1 MTNNLTLRITF
12 MFHENLLLIISLLF
26 AVSMLVMLGQKLKI
40 SYPIF
45 LVLGG
50 LMISLI
56 PGIPS
61 IQMDPDMILTLFL
74 PPLLYEAAWY
84 TSWREFWKWKRPIT
98 LLAFG
103 LVFFTSTII
112 AYLTS
117 SMIPGFTLALGFLLG
132 GIISPPDAVAATSV
146 LKGVKIPKR
155 LVTILE
161 GESLINDAA
170 SLIVF
175 RVALVAVISGQFS
188 LGETVA
194 DFFIVGSMGIVVGLV
209 IAHILYVIHRFFPTT
224 SDIDTA
230 LTLMSPYIMFIIA
243 EHYHFS
249 GVMAVVSGGLFLSYR
264 SHELLSY
271 SSRIQ
276 TANVWATII
285 FMLNGIVFI
294 LIGLELPVIIDG
306 LDDSS
311 LEQGIQYGLIISL
324 ITIVIRFIWVY
335 PIAHIPRFLSRKIRE
350 TEPSPGWKGPLIT
363 SWAGMRGVVSL
374 AAALSIPLT
383 LNGEAFPQRNL
394 ILLITFIVIL
404 ITLVVQGL
412 SLPLIIRLIK
422 IEEIDDL
429 IPEEEQIANIKLR
442 LMKASVLHLEKN
454 FQQEIK
460 ENELV
465 ANLKKRIESTAALT
479 SERLESLECQTIDF
493 NEVHEYKRV
502 FLDIIRAQREEL
514 LKMRNEKV
522 FELEII
528 QKQQMELDFD
538 ESKLS
543 QTSH

>member
-1 MTNNLTLRITF
+1 
-12 MFHENLLLIISLLF
+12 MFHDNLLLIISLLF
-26 AVSMLVMLGQKLKI
+26 AVSMLIMLGQKLRI

-84 TSWREFWKWKRPIT
+84 TSWHQFWKWKRPIT

-112 AYLTS
+112 AYVSS

-146 LKGVKIPKR
+146 LKGIKIPKR

-161 GESLINDAA
+161 GESLINDAS

-175 RVALVAVISGQFS
+175 RVALVAVITGHFS
-188 LGETVA
+188 LGETVG
-194 DFFIVGSMGIVVGLV
+194 DFFMVGTMGIVIGLAV
-209 IAHILYVIHRFFPTT
+209 AHVVYVIHRFFPTT
-224 SDIDTA
+224 SNIDTA
-230 LTLMSPYIMFIIA
+230 LTLMTPYVMFIIA
-243 EHYHFS
+243 EHFHFS

-264 SHELLSY
+264 SHELLNY

-276 TANVWATII
+276 SINVWSTII
-285 FMLNGIVFI
+285 FILNGIVFI
-294 LIGLELPVIIDG
+294 LIGLELPVIVEG
-306 LDDSS
+306 LNESS
-311 LEQGIQYGLIISL
+311 IQEGIKYGLIISL
-324 ITIVIRFIWVY
+324 ITILIRFIWVY
-335 PIAHIPRFLSRKIRE
+335 PIAFIPRFLSKKIRE
-350 TEPSPGWKGPLIT
+350 TEPSPGWKGPFIT

-383 LNGEAFPQRNL
+383 LDGEPFPHRNL
-394 ILLITFIVIL
+394 ILLVTFIVIL

-412 SLPLIIRLIK
+412 TLPLIIKLLK

-429 IPEEEQIANIKLR
+429 VPEAEQTANIKLR
-442 LMKASVLHLEKN
+442 LMKVSINHLEKH
-454 FQQEIK
+454 FKDEIT

-465 ANLKKRIESTAALT
+465 ANLKKRLENSISLT
-479 SERLESLECQTIDF
+479 TERLESLECREMDFDEVRNYNKVHLNIID
-493 NEVHEYKRV
+493 
-502 FLDIIRAQREEL
+502 AQRKEL
-514 LKMRNEKV
+514 AKIRKEKT
-522 FELEII
+522 FELEVI
-528 QKQQMELDFD
+528 QKQEMQLDFD

>member
-1 MTNNLTLRITF
+1 

-50 LMISLI
+50 LIISLI
-56 PGIPS
+56 PGIPN

-84 TSWREFWKWKRPIT
+84 TSWRQFWKWKRPII

-112 AYLTS
+112 AFVSS

-146 LKGVKIPKR
+146 LKGIKIPKR

-161 GESLINDAA
+161 GESLINDAS

-175 RVALVAVISGQFS
+175 RVALVAVITGQFS
-188 LGETVA
+188 LGETIG
-194 DFFIVGSMGIVVGLV
+194 DFFIVGTMGVVIGLAV
-209 IAHILYVIHRFFPTT
+209 AHVLYVIHRFFPTT
-224 SDIDTA
+224 SNIDTA
-230 LTLMSPYIMFIIA
+230 LTLMTPYVMFIIA
-243 EHYHFS
+243 EHFHFS

-264 SHELLSY
+264 SHELLNY

-276 TANVWATII
+276 TINVWSTII
-285 FMLNGIVFI
+285 FILNGLVFI

-306 LDDSS
+306 LNESS
-311 LEQGIQYGLIISL
+311 LQEGIKYGLIISL
-324 ITIVIRFIWVY
+324 ITILIRFVWVY
-335 PIAHIPRFLSRKIRE
+335 PVAFIPRFLFKKIRE

-383 LNGEAFPQRNL
+383 IDGEPFPQRNL
-394 ILLITFIVIL
+394 ILLVTFIVIL

-412 SLPLIIRLIK
+412 SLPWIIKLIK
-422 IEEIDDL
+422 IEEMDES
-429 IPEEEQIANIKLR
+429 IPEAEQMANIKLR
-442 LMKASVLHLEKN
+442 LMKVSINHLEMHFRN
-454 FQQEIK
+454 EIT

-465 ANLKKRIESTAALT
+465 ANLKKRLENSVSLT
-479 SERLESLECQTIDF
+479 TERLESLECKEMDMEEMHNYTKVHLQIID
-493 NEVHEYKRV
+493 
-502 FLDIIRAQREEL
+502 AQRKEL
-514 LKMRNEKV
+514 AKIRKEKV
-522 FELEII
+522 FELEVI
-528 QKQQMELDFD
+528 QKQEIQLDFD

>member
-1 MTNNLTLRITF
+1 
-12 MFHENLLLIISLLF
+12 MFHENLLLIITLLF

-50 LMISLI
+50 LLISLI
-56 PGIPS
+56 PGIPN

-84 TSWREFWKWKRPIT
+84 TSWRQFWKWKRPIV

-146 LKGVKIPKR
+146 LKGLKIPKR
-155 LVTILE
+155 LTTILE

-175 RVALVAVISGQFS
+175 RVALVAVISGHFS
-188 LGETVA
+188 LGETVV
-194 DFFIVGSMGIVVGLV
+194 DFFVVGSMGVVVGLV

-230 LTLMSPYIMFIIA
+230 LTLMSPYVMYIIA

-264 SHELLSY
+264 SHELLNY

-285 FMLNGIVFI
+285 FILNGIVFI
-294 LIGLELPVIIDG
+294 LIGLELPVIING
-306 LDDSS
+306 LDESS
-311 LEQGIQYGLIISL
+311 LQQGIQYGLIISL
-324 ITIVIRFIWVY
+324 ITIAIRFIWVY
-335 PIAHIPRFLSRKIRE
+335 PIAHIPRFLSKKIRE

-383 LNGEAFPQRNL
+383 LDGAAFPQRNL

-429 IPEEEQIANIKLR
+429 IPEEEQMANIKLR

-465 ANLKKRIESTAALT
+465 ANLKKRIESSAALT

-493 NEVHEYKRV
+493 NEVQYKRV
-502 FLDIIRAQREEL
+502 FLDIIHAQRNEL

-538 ESKLS
+538 ESKFS
-543 QTSH
+543 QNSH

>member
-1 MTNNLTLRITF
+1 

-45 LVLGG
+45 LVIGG
-50 LMISLI
+50 LLISLI
-56 PGIPS
+56 PGIPL

-74 PPLLYEAAWY
+74 PPILYEAAWY

-146 LKGVKIPKR
+146 LKGIKIPKR

-161 GESLINDAA
+161 GESLINDAS

-209 IAHILYVIHRFFPTT
+209 IAHILYAIHRFFPTT
-224 SDIDTA
+224 SNIDTA
-230 LTLMSPYIMFIIA
+230 LTLMSPYIMYIIA

-264 SHELLSY
+264 SHELLSF

-276 TANVWATII
+276 TTNVWATII
-285 FMLNGIVFI
+285 FILNGIIFI
-294 LIGLELPVIIDG
+294 LIGLELPTIVEG

-311 LEQGIQYGLIISL
+311 LEQGIKYGLIISL
-324 ITIVIRFIWVY
+324 ITIAIRFIWVY
-335 PIAHIPRFLSRKIRE
+335 PIAHIPRFLSKKIRE

-412 SLPLIIRLIK
+412 SLPLIIKLIK

-429 IPEEEQIANIKLR
+429 IPEEEQTAHIKLR
-442 LMKASVLHLEKN
+442 LMKASIAHLESN
-454 FQQEIK
+454 FQLEVQ

-465 ANLKKRIESTAALT
+465 SNLKKRLENAAELT
-479 SERLESLECQTIDF
+479 SERIESLECQTMNF
-493 NEVHEYKRV
+493 EEVHVYQRV
-502 FLDIIRAQREEL
+502 YLDIINAQRIEL
-514 LKMRNEKV
+514 GKIRKEKI
-522 FELEII
+522 FELEVI

-543 QTSH
+543 TKSH

>member
-1 MTNNLTLRITF
+1 

-45 LVLGG
+45 LVIGG
-50 LMISLI
+50 LLISFI
-56 PGIPS
+56 PGIPA

-84 TSWREFWKWKRPIT
+84 TSWRQFWKWKRPIV

-117 SMIPGFTLALGFLLG
+117 SFIPGFTLALGFLLG

-146 LKGVKIPKR
+146 LKGLKIPKR
-155 LVTILE
+155 LTTILE

-175 RVALVAVISGQFS
+175 RVALVAVISGKFS

-209 IAHILYVIHRFFPTT
+209 IAHILYAIHRFFPTT

-230 LTLMSPYIMFIIA
+230 LTLMSPYIMYIIA

-264 SHELLSY
+264 SHELLSF

-276 TANVWATII
+276 TTNVWATII
-285 FMLNGIVFI
+285 FILNGIVFI
-294 LIGLELPVIIDG
+294 LIGLELPTIING
-306 LDDSS
+306 LDEYS
-311 LEQGIQYGLIISL
+311 LEQGIHYGIIISL
-324 ITIVIRFIWVY
+324 ITIAIRFIWVY
-335 PIAHIPRFLSRKIRE
+335 PIAHIPRFLSKKIRE

-383 LNGEAFPQRNL
+383 IDGVAFPHRNL

-429 IPEEEQIANIKLR
+429 VPEEEQMANIKLR
-442 LMKASVLHLEKN
+442 LMKASIKHLESN
-454 FQQEIK
+454 FQLEIK

-465 ANLKKRIESTAALT
+465 ANFKKRLENSAELT
-479 SERLESLECQTIDF
+479 SERLESLECQTLEF
-493 NEVHEYKRV
+493 EEVHIYHRV
-502 FLDIIRAQREEL
+502 YLDTLNAQRTEL
-514 LKMRNEKV
+514 DKIRKEKV
-522 FELEII
+522 FELEVI

-543 QTSH
+543 QSSH

>member
-1 MTNNLTLRITF
+1 

-45 LVLGG
+45 LVIGG
-50 LMISLI
+50 LIISFI
-56 PGIPS
+56 PGIPL

-84 TSWREFWKWKRPIT
+84 TSWREFWKWKRPIV

-117 SMIPGFTLALGFLLG
+117 SLIPGFTLALGFLLG

-175 RVALVAVISGQFS
+175 RVALLAVISGQFS

-230 LTLMSPYIMFIIA
+230 LTLMSPYVMYIIA

-264 SHELLSY
+264 SHELLSF

-276 TANVWATII
+276 TTNVWATII
-285 FMLNGIVFI
+285 FILNGIVFI
-294 LIGLELPVIIDG
+294 LIGLELPTIVQG
-306 LDDSS
+306 LNESS
-311 LEQGIQYGLIISL
+311 LQQGIQYGLIISV
-324 ITIVIRFIWVY
+324 ITIIIRFIWVY
-335 PIAHIPRFLSRKIRE
+335 PIAHIPRFLSQKIRE

-383 LNGEAFPQRNL
+383 LNGEAFPHRNL

-404 ITLVVQGL
+404 VTLVVQGL
-412 SLPLIIRLIK
+412 SLPLIIKLIK

-442 LMKASVLHLEKN
+442 LMKASILHIDTN
-454 FQQEIK
+454 FQDQIE

-465 ANLKKRIESTAALT
+465 SNFRKRLENAATLT
-479 SERLESLECQTIDF
+479 SERLESLECQTLEF
-493 NEVHEYKRV
+493 KEVHDFRRIY
-502 FLDIIRAQREEL
+502 LDVINAQRIEL
-514 LKMRNEKV
+514 NKIRSEKIY
-522 FELEII
+522 ELEII
-528 QKQQMELDFD
+528 QRQQMELDFD

-543 QTSH
+543 SKSH

>member
-1 MTNNLTLRITF
+1 

-26 AVSMLVMLGQKLKI
+26 AVSMLIMLGQKLKI

-45 LVLGG
+45 LVIGG
-50 LMISLI
+50 LIISFI
-56 PGIPS
+56 PGIPM

-84 TSWREFWKWKRPIT
+84 TSWREFWKWKRPII

-117 SMIPGFTLALGFLLG
+117 SLIPGFTLALGFLLG

-188 LGETVA
+188 FGETVA

-209 IAHILYVIHRFFPTT
+209 IAHILYAIHRFFPTT
-224 SDIDTA
+224 SNIDTA
-230 LTLMSPYIMFIIA
+230 LTLMSPYIMYIIA

-264 SHELLSY
+264 SHELLNF

-276 TANVWATII
+276 TTNVWSTII
-285 FMLNGIVFI
+285 FILNGIVFI
-294 LIGLELPVIIDG
+294 LIGLELPTIVDG

-311 LEQGIQYGLIISL
+311 LDQGIKYGLIISA

-335 PIAHIPRFLSRKIRE
+335 PIAHIPRFLSKKIRDR
-350 TEPSPGWKGPLIT
+350 EPSPGWKGPLIT

-383 LNGEAFPQRNL
+383 LNGEAFPHRNL

-404 ITLVVQGL
+404 VTLVVQGL

-429 IPEEEQIANIKLR
+429 IPEEEQIAHIKLR
-442 LMKASVLHLEKN
+442 LMKASIAHLERN
-454 FQQEIK
+454 FQLETE

-465 ANLKKRIESTAALT
+465 SNLKKRLENSAELT
-479 SERLESLECQTIDF
+479 SERLESLECQSINFD
-493 NEVHEYKRV
+493 EVRV
-502 FLDIIRAQREEL
+502 YHRVYLDIINAQRIEL
-514 LKMRNEKV
+514 GKIRKEKV
-522 FELEII
+522 FELEVI

-543 QTSH
+543 PKSH

>member
-1 MTNNLTLRITF
+1 

-45 LVLGG
+45 LVIGG
-50 LMISLI
+50 LLISFI
-56 PGIPS
+56 PGIPL

-103 LVFFTSTII
+103 LVFFTSTVI
-112 AYLTS
+112 AYLTN
-117 SMIPGFTLALGFLLG
+117 SMIPGFTLGLGFLLG

-175 RVALVAVISGQFS
+175 RVALVAVLSGEFS
-188 LGETVA
+188 LGKTVT
-194 DFFIVGSMGIVVGLV
+194 DFFVVGSMGIVVGLAV
-209 IAHILYVIHRFFPTT
+209 AHILYVIHRFFPTT
-224 SDIDTA
+224 SNIDTA
-230 LTLMSPYIMFIIA
+230 LTLMSPYVMYIMA
-243 EHYHFS
+243 EHFHFS

-264 SHELLSY
+264 SHELLSF

-276 TANVWATII
+276 TVNVWATII
-285 FMLNGIVFI
+285 FILNGIVFI
-294 LIGLELPVIIDG
+294 LIGLELPTIIHG
-306 LDDSS
+306 LDNSS
-311 LEQGIQYGLIISL
+311 LEQGIQYGLIISAV
-324 ITIVIRFIWVY
+324 TIAIRFIWVY
-335 PIAHIPRFLSRKIRE
+335 PNAHLPRFMSKKIRE
-350 TEPSPGWKGPLIT
+350 SEPSPGWKSPLIV

-383 LNGEAFPQRNL
+383 LDGQAFPQRNL

-404 ITLVVQGL
+404 VTLVVQGL
-412 SLPLIIRLIK
+412 TLPLIIKLIK

-429 IPEEEQIANIKLR
+429 VPEEEQAAHIKLR
-442 LMKASVLHLEKN
+442 LMKASVAHIDRY
-454 FQQEIK
+454 FQTEID

-465 ANLKKRIESTAALT
+465 LNLRKRLANSVDLT
-479 SERLESLECQTIDF
+479 SERLESLECQTMEF
-493 NEVHEYKRV
+493 EEVHVYNRV
-502 FLDIIRAQREEL
+502 YLDLINIQRQELNKIR
-514 LKMRNEKV
+514 KEKV
-522 FELEII
+522 FELEVI

-538 ESKLS
+538 ESKFS

>member
-1 MTNNLTLRITF
+1 

-45 LVLGG
+45 LVIGG
-50 LMISLI
+50 LLISLI
-56 PGIPS
+56 PGIPL

-84 TSWREFWKWKRPIT
+84 TSWRQFWKWKRPII

-188 LGETVA
+188 LGKTVG
-194 DFFIVGSMGIVVGLV
+194 DFFIVGSMGIVIGLA

-224 SDIDTA
+224 SNIDTA
-230 LTLMSPYIMFIIA
+230 LTLMSPYVMFIVA
-243 EHYHFS
+243 EHFHFS

-264 SHELLSY
+264 SHELLSF

-276 TANVWATII
+276 TTNVWSTII
-285 FMLNGIVFI
+285 FILNGIVFI
-294 LIGLELPVIIDG
+294 LIGLELPTIIDG

-311 LEQGIQYGLIISL
+311 LEKGIQYGLIISL
-324 ITIVIRFIWVY
+324 ITIAIRFIWVF
-335 PIAHIPRFLSRKIRE
+335 PIAHIPRFLSKKIRE

-383 LNGEAFPQRNL
+383 IDGAPFPHRNL
-394 ILLITFIVIL
+394 ILLVTFIVIL
-404 ITLVVQGL
+404 VTLVIQGL
-412 SLPLIIRLIK
+412 SLPLIIKLIK

-429 IPEEEQIANIKLR
+429 IPEEEQTANIKLR
-442 LMKASVLHLEKN
+442 LMRASLHHIDTN
-454 FQQEIK
+454 FKSEIE

-465 ANLKKRIESTAALT
+465 LNLRKRLANSVDLT
-479 SERLESLECQTIDF
+479 SERLESLECQTMEF
-493 NEVHEYKRV
+493 QEVHTYKKV
-502 FLDIIRAQREEL
+502 YLDLINVQRKELNKIR
-514 LKMRNEKV
+514 KEKV
-522 FELEII
+522 FELEVI

-543 QTSH
+543 QNAH